1 MAMRVTV
8 LEAGYLRVSTLGQE
22 PLDTTP
28 PCIIVDGASATV
40 YATVAE
46 LIAAETG
53 GIAAGYYEA
62 TSAGLRVYYDGVDFL
77 DPLGT
82 VVSLSPVM
90 DHIADV
96 KGWWRQGSKI
106 TSNGGVAAS
115 GDTLLGWAA
124 AHPVGVSAV
133 VSSSTIGFSTIN
145 ASDAIN
151 PANVNRLVTE
161 DSADYSISAPFEVF
175 SAIQMNTAV
184 DINAGIAGTWTGAA
198 GWILIAA
205 DFAAPYGAL
214 FGFSGTYAR
223 ASSRLDT
230 NPHVVS
236 GRYDGSNVIV
246 SVDGVD
252 VGTAAKTGTA
262 DGGAL
267 YIGAF
272 DGGGVTNMD
281 GKIAEL
287 AIIKKSLTVDERAA
301 IVADMLA
308 RISP

>member
-1 MAMRVTV
+1 MRPGV
-8 LEAGYLRVSTLGQE
+8 LVPGVVRMSTFGAE
-22 PLDTTP
+22 PVDTTP

-46 LIAAETG
+46 LITAEAG

-77 DPLGT
+77 DPLGNA
-82 VVSLSPVM
+82 VSLSPIM

-96 KGWWRQGSKI
+96 KMWLRGSRFVAAG
-106 TSNGGVAAS
+106 GGVAS
-115 GDTLLGWAA
+115 GTPTLVAWGAETPHNAYAELFGTSGVLLG
-124 AHPVGVSAV
+124 
-133 VSSSTIGFSTIN
+133 
-145 ASDAIN
+145 AIN
-151 PANVNRLVTE
+151 TAPAIDVTTSYLE
-161 DSADYSISAPFEVF
+161 VVDVGTDYDIDAPFEVF
-175 SAIQMNTAV
+175 AAIKLDTNT
-184 DINAGIAGTWTGAA
+184 DTNAGIVGKFSGGV
-198 GWILIAA
+198 GWLLSPAESSS
-205 DFAAPYGAL
+205 PYGVL

-223 ASSRLDT
+223 ASSRLGTD
-230 NPHVVS
+230 PHVVS
-236 GRYDGSNVIV
+236 GRYDGTNVVV

-252 VGTAAKTGTA
+252 IATTAATGSANTA
-262 DGGAL
+262 TTLA
-267 YIGAF
+267 IGSYGSAA
-272 DGGGVTNMD
+272 TTMD